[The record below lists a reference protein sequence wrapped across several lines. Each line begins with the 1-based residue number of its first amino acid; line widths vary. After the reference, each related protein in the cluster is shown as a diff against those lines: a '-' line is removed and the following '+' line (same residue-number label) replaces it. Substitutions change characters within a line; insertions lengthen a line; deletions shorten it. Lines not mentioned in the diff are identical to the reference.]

1 MILIDFTNAKILTI
15 LQLSKKYMIIL
26 LKYDFHWGGD
36 IFSLDVDFSSVS
48 TQYGP
53 LFAVIHATSFYL
65 NT

>member
-26 LKYDFHWGGD
+26 PKYNFHWRGD

-48 TQYGP
+48 TQYGA
-53 LFAVIHATSFYL
+53 LFAVIDATKFLS
-65 NT
+65 